1 MLIEI
6 HMLQNH
12 APCNLN
18 RDDTG
23 SPKDCMFGNIRR
35 SRISSQSIKRSIRT
49 SQVFKDEMKNI
60 PMGIRTRRLPE
71 EVKKQLLQDGV
82 DPKMAEIA
90 SQKVMELGKSKKRK
104 KRKRRRKK
112 KKEIRK
118 I

>member
-60 PMGIRTRRLPE
+60 PMGIRTRRMPE
-71 EVKKQLLQDGV
+71 EVKKHLLQDGV

-90 SQKVMELGKSKKRK
+90 SQKSHGARK
-104 KRKRRRKK
+104 IQ
-112 KKEIRK
+112 KKEERNR
-118 I
+118 